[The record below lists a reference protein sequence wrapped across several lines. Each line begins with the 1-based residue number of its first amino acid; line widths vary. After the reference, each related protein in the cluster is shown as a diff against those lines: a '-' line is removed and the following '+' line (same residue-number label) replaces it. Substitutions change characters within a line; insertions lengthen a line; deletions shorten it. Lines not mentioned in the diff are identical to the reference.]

1 MSLTSPTPKH
11 HHRTAAC
18 VAEVGVAAAARATG
32 PARVHYATVIGAAY
46 VECGV
51 ASQNP
56 DPPDGFPLSARH
68 PQIGHARQSNGRER
82 GLVGARI
89 CTYSTYVC
97 TASTAAA
104 VPRAARPAGLLT
116 LLYTRRCIAE

>member
-1 MSLTSPTPKH
+1 MSLTSPTLKH

-18 VAEVGVAAAARATG
+18 VAPVGVAAAARVAG

-56 DPPDGFPLSARH
+56 DLPEGLPLSARH
-68 PQIGHARQSNGRER
+68 PQIGRARPSNRRER
-82 GLVGARI
+82 GLIGARI
-89 CTYSTYVC
+89 CTYC
-97 TASTAAA
+97 KHGRGGAHA
-104 VPRAARPAGLLT
+104 
-116 LLYTRRCIAE
+116 